1 MMNNPNP
8 EETVIQTPTNL
19 EDAGS
24 IASKDQDLRRD
35 FPWWL
40 KLTVGIV
47 FMFLFFGIPV
57 IIGYRMYWNSPIHPS
72 FALFGVVAFSAVV
85 AFAIVLAFEL
95 VTGKT
100 VSFEFAGLKFSGTSG
115 PVTLWVLVFSS
126 VMAAFILAG
135 VKDLAQSDAALEQPA
150 HLIHTDFPAKTLE
163 K

>member
-1 MMNNPNP
+1 MNNPNP
-8 EETVIQTPTNL
+8 EETVIETASSSEVT
-19 EDAGS
+19 GS
-24 IASKDQDLRRD
+24 RESKDEDLRRD

-85 AFAIVLAFEL
+85 AFTIVLAFEL

-100 VSFEFAGLKFSGTSG
+100 VSFEFASLKFSGTSG
-115 PVTLWVLVFSS
+115 PVTLWVLVFLS
-126 VMAAFILAG
+126 VMAAFIFAG
-135 VKDLAQSDAALEQPA
+135 VKDLAQSDAASEQPA
-150 HLIHTDFPAKTLE
+150 HLIHTDFPANTL
-163 K
+163 KK